1 MTQHVA
7 SNQYSRAEI
16 SNYGLSCPFAKSAP
30 EAYMSID
37 TCKPNEG
44 FKEVRLLLYAHPRP
58 PISREQKPPSS
69 APIHQ

>member
-7 SNQYSRAEI
+7 SNQYSRADI
-16 SNYGLSCPFAKSAP
+16 SLHGLSCPFAKSAR
-30 EAYMSID
+30 ID
-37 TCKPNEG
+37 TCKPVEG

-69 APIHQ
+69 APIRQ